1 MYKSIDDTRIR
12 NLKVVAM
19 LKQGDR
25 LRTRAHHYSV
35 DTYASIFSYKPL
47 YRFLTGEGKEET
59 VDSLSKLIS
68 SCVKQV
74 GLTEKD
80 KGRLCKQ
87 MKEVILGVNNLSVT
101 YKDDST
107 ACAGLSFIK
116 EMIEDFIVSV
126 DPTYIRETNATEVEC
141 DTEEEDEKPMP
152 DIPKILNGEEEN
164 EEDGEELN

>member
-35 DTYASIFSYKPL
+35 DTYTSIFSYKPI
-47 YRFLTGEGKEET
+47 YRYLTGEGKEET

-68 SCVKQV
+68 SCVKQT
-74 GLTEKD
+74 GITEKD
-80 KGRLCKQ
+80 KSRLCKQ
-87 MKEVILGVNNLSVT
+87 MKEVIVGVNNLAVT

-116 EMIEDFIVSV
+116 EMIEDFIVSI
-126 DPTYIRETNATEVEC
+126 DSNYIRETNVTQVEYDTDDEVPTLEN
-141 DTEEEDEKPMP
+141 DTDVGVEEITVPV
-152 DIPKILNGEEEN
+152 
-164 EEDGEELN
+164 

>member
-12 NLKVVAM
+12 NLKVVSM

-25 LRTRAHHYSV
+25 LRTRAHHYSI
-35 DTYASIFSYKPL
+35 DTYTSMFSYKPL
-47 YRFLTGEGKEET
+47 YRYLTGEGKEET

-80 KGRLCKQ
+80 KNRLCKQ
-87 MKEVILGVNNLSVT
+87 MKEVIVGVNNLSVT

-126 DPTYIRETNATEVEC
+126 DHNYIRETNATETEYDDDVE
-141 DTEEEDEKPMP
+141 DQSRGAPDDMRLEDIEN
-152 DIPKILNGEEEN
+152 DI
-164 EEDGEELN
+164 